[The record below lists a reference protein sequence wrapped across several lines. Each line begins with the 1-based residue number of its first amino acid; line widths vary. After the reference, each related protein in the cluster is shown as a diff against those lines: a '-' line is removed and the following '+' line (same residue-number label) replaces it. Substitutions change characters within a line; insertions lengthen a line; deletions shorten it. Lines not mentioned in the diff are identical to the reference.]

1 MSDATRRL
9 PLPEVSDLI
18 APGEPLPFKVLDAQ
32 GRLLLAAGQRIDGP
46 RQLAALLE
54 RGACVEYEDVEAV
67 RRERAAAAAATPAH
81 ATAVRQRNLFDR
93 WEAAV
98 WSLDALLRKL
108 GTEAVTP
115 ADLAQLAD
123 GHIALVD
130 REPEV
135 ALFKAVRQ
143 DDRRF
148 ALYSLTHALHTA
160 TVVLLSARLL
170 GWPADQVHRVVL
182 AALTMNA
189 SIMELQARMAEQ
201 TDPPSK
207 KQLELIRAHPAQS
220 AVLLRGSGVHDE
232 AVLQAVEDHHERAQ
246 GGYPRGVDD
255 VGELAVLLRA
265 ADVFMAKISPR
276 ALRPPMLPQLAARQL
291 FQDEGGGPVAGALIR
306 AVGVYPPGEFVRL
319 KCGELAIVVRRASA
333 GMAVQLMAL
342 QDARG
347 KPVPGAPRRDSGQVD
362 FAITA
367 ALPLNER
374 AGLLRVLPEQV
385 YGVLPPE

>member
-1 MSDATRRL
+1 MSEATRRL

-18 APGEPLPFKVLDAQ
+18 APGEPLPFKVIDAH
-32 GRLLLAAGQRIDGP
+32 GRLLLAAGHRIDGP

-54 RGACVEYEDVEAV
+54 RGACVEYEDAEAA
-67 RRERAAAAAATPAH
+67 RRQRAAAAGAAPVH
-81 ATAVRQRNLFDR
+81 AVAVRQRNLYDR

-98 WSLDALLRKL
+98 WTLDTWLRKL

-115 ADLAQLAD
+115 ADLALLVD
-123 GHIALVD
+123 GHIAMVD

-160 TVVLLSARLL
+160 TVLLLSARLL
-170 GWPADQVHRVVL
+170 GWPDEQTRRGVL

-189 SIMELQARMAEQ
+189 SISELQARMAEQ
-201 TDPPSK
+201 TDPPTK
-207 KQLELIRAHPAQS
+207 KQLDQIRSHPTQS
-220 AVLLRGSGVHDE
+220 ALLLRGSGVQDE
-232 AVLQAVEDHHERAQ
+232 ALLQAVEDHHERAQ
-246 GGYPRGVDD
+246 GGYPRGVAEI
-255 VGELAVLLRA
+255 GEMATLLRA

-276 ALRPPMLPQLAARQL
+276 ALRPPMLPQMAARQL

-319 KCGELAIVVRRASA
+319 KNGELAIVVRRAST
-333 GMAVQLMAL
+333 GLAVQAVAL

-347 KPVPGAPRRDSGQVD
+347 KPVPGAPRRDTGQAEFV
-362 FAITA
+362 ITA
-367 ALPLNER
+367 ALPPHER
-374 AGLLRVLPEQV
+374 GSLQRVLPEQV
-385 YGVLPPE
+385 YGVLAPE